1 MNQLEEARHVIDRA
15 DRQMA
20 ALFEQRMEAVRQVAA
35 FKKEQGLPI
44 LNREREEKV
53 VEQNRALLEDPALCP
68 YYEEFIRT
76 VMALS
81 RRYQQELF
89 DLQNTEQP

>member
-1 MNQLEEARHVIDRA
+1 MNQLDEARRVIDHV

-35 FKKEQGLPI
+35 FKAEHSLPI
-44 LNREREEKV
+44 LNAGREEEV
-53 VEQNRALLEDPALCP
+53 VAKNRALLEDPALFP
-68 YYEEFIRT
+68 YYEEFIRQ

-81 RRYQQELF
+81 RRYQAELLTPT
-89 DLQNTEQP
+89 DNDQP